1 MRCIWS
7 RWEVWSRWEEKKGE
21 AFACEMPLCDQS
33 WRECFAPTSANMHV
47 TNLSLRDFRNY
58 QRLDLLLGP
67 GTTLLYGPNAA
78 GKTSVLEA
86 LFFLATTR
94 SPRIS
99 ADRELV
105 RWDAVGEAGV
115 TPFARMVAEVQ
126 RMAGKTRLEVIVQRR
141 ADDEGQLTNTS
152 QKLVRVDKRAAR
164 AIDLVG
170 MLRVVLFTPADITL
184 VDGPP
189 SERRRYIDITLSQL
203 DPHYVRTLAQYQ
215 KLVQQRNSLLR
226 SWRERRRPPRAV
238 DDELAYWDREMA
250 ATGSYVLAERL
261 RAVADLNAIVGDLFR
276 EITGGPEPLL
286 ISYLPSFDLKGVTA
300 AGPLAERIGRGLVE
314 QRREE
319 LARGQTSLGPH
330 RDDLSFT
337 VGGIDLG
344 RYGSRGQQRSVTL
357 ALKLGEAELMRV
369 RSGETPVLLLDDL
382 LSELDATRRDHLLRA
397 IMRPN
402 QQTLL
407 SATDLSD
414 FTPEF
419 LQGITR
425 VRVEEGQ
432 VYPS

>member
-1 MRCIWS
+1 
-7 RWEVWSRWEEKKGE
+7 
-21 AFACEMPLCDQS
+21 
-33 WRECFAPTSANMHV
+33 MHV
-47 TNLSLRDFRNY
+47 TTLALRDFRNY
-58 QRLDLLLGP
+58 QRLDLQLSS

-105 RWDAVGEAGV
+105 RWEAVGEAGV
-115 TPFARMVAEVQ
+115 TPFARIVAEVQ
-126 RMAGKTRLEVIVQRR
+126 KLAGKTRLEVIVQRR

-152 QKLVRVDKRAAR
+152 QKLVRVDKRPVR
-164 AIDLVG
+164 ALDLVG
-170 MLRVVLFTPADITL
+170 QLRVVLFTPADLTL

-189 SERRRYIDITLSQL
+189 SERRRYLDITLSQL

-226 SWRERRRPPRAV
+226 SWRERRRPPKAV

-250 ATGSYVLAERL
+250 ATGGYVLAERL
-261 RAVADLNAIVGDLFR
+261 RAVQELNGIVGDLFR
-276 EITGGPEPLL
+276 AITGTEQPLHVA
-286 ISYLPSFDLKGVTA
+286 YLPSFDLGGATA
-300 AGPLAERIGRGLVE
+300 PGPLAERLGQALIAA
-314 QRREE
+314 RREE

-357 ALKLGEAELMRV
+357 ALKLGEAELMRQ

-382 LSELDATRRDHLLRA
+382 LSELDARRRDHLLRA
-397 IMRPN
+397 ISRPG

-419 LQGITR
+419 LQNATKL
-425 VRVEEGQ
+425 RVEEGKI
-432 VYPS
+432 YPS